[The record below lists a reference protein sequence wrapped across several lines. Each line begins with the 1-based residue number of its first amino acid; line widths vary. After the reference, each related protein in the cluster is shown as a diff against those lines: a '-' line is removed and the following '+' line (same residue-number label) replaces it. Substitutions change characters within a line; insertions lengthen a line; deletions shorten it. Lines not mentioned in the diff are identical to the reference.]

1 MIVRC
6 AHTEMVDVDLLVPH
20 PLNPNKH
27 GEKQIEMLAKIMKHQ
42 GWRHPITVSKRSGF
56 IVAGHGR
63 LMAAK
68 KLGWTSAPIDRQE
81 FETEADEY
89 AHLIADNK
97 IAELAEHDDAFM
109 IETLSKFP
117 DIDLGLLG
125 VPDLKIP
132 DFAPGTIDEQ
142 GKLDEKKFVF
152 MLCPHCGE
160 KFEQGQ
166 ATIIKD

>member
-6 AHTEMVDVDLLVPH
+6 AHTEMVDVDLLVEH

-27 GEKQIEMLAKIMKHQ
+27 GDKQIQMLAKIMNHQ

-68 KLGWTSAPIDRQE
+68 KLGWKTAPIDRQE

-97 IAELAEHDDAFM
+97 IAELAEHDDVMMF
-109 IETLSKFP
+109 ENLSKFP
-117 DIDLGLLG
+117 DMDLDLLG
-125 VPDLKIP
+125 IPDLVI
-132 DFAPGTIDEQ
+132 PGTEVLPDGNGAIELSEVDFQ
-142 GKLDEKKFVF
+142 NFDYQ
-152 MLCPHCGE
+152 CPKCG
-160 KFEQGQ
+160 FEWDDDG
-166 ATIIKD
+166 TT